1 LLALALRRW
10 SVEYRYVYV
19 SPFLSR
25 KLQQRYCQLVEEH
38 LSPASRLAAGLRAL
52 PRAAK
57 AFASTQGAWRFYQHA
72 GITVCGLAKPLLQ
85 VGRAAVVEDCD
96 AFVLVVHDWSQL
108 HYNGHPSKEDRV
120 PLTQATDLGYE
131 LQTVLLVSDRDGSP
145 LAPVSLSL
153 RAADGVH
160 CSRQRTLRKPLSPLD
175 ELLPAMEFVEEQRFR
190 KPAVHI
196 IDSEADS
203 VGHYRQWAKRP
214 GRYFLV
220 RADKER
226 VVQDNGQDRSL
237 PQVRERLR
245 AGGAFRNV
253 REVLYH
259 GRKAQQWIA
268 EAPVVLTKAARP
280 RRKGRKRRI
289 IRGPV
294 LPLRLVISEVRDQ
307 GGEVLAA
314 WYLLTNVPES
324 VPAATIALWY
334 YWRWQ
339 VESYFKLMK
348 SAGQELEH
356 WQQKSASAVAK
367 RLLVAS
373 MACVTVWQLMRDES
387 AQAAESRQL
396 LVRLSGRQMKR
407 SQPFTAAALL
417 AGMWV
422 LLSLLYALEHYDLD
436 YLRDTAR
443 VLFPDTQP
451 RPPPLSRP
459 R

>member
-1 LLALALRRW
+1 M
-10 SVEYRYVYV
+10 YVNI
-19 SPFLSR
+19 PTFLHR

-38 LSPASRLAAGLRAL
+38 LSPANRLAAGLRAL
-52 PRAAK
+52 PRTAK
-57 AFASTQGAWRFYQHA
+57 AFASTQGAWRFYQHP
-72 GITVCGLAKPLLQ
+72 GISLRDLAIPLLQ
-85 VGRAAVVEDCD
+85 AGRAAVTEDCD

-108 HYNGHPSKEDRV
+108 HYNSHPSKKDRV
-120 PLTQATDLGYE
+120 ELTQSTDVGYE

-145 LAPVSLSL
+145 LAPVSLSV

-160 CSRQRTLRKPLSPLD
+160 CSRQASLRKPLSPLD
-175 ELLPAMEFVEEQRFR
+175 ELVPAMQFVEEQRFR

-203 VGHYRQWAKRP
+203 VGHYREWAEQPR
-214 GRYFLV
+214 RYFLV

-226 VVQDNGQDRSL
+226 VVQDNGQDRTL
-237 PQVRERLR
+237 PQVQGRLR
-245 AGGAFRNV
+245 DAGKFRNA

-259 GRKAQQWIA
+259 GKKTQQWIA
-268 EAPVVLTKAARP
+268 EAPVVLTKPARP
-280 RRKGRKRRI
+280 RRKGQKRRI
-289 IRGPV
+289 IRGPA
-294 LPLRLVISEVRDQ
+294 LPLRLVISEVRD
-307 GGEVLAA
+307 GGGKVLAV

-324 VPAATIALWY
+324 VSAATIALWY

-348 SAGQELEH
+348 SAGQELER
-356 WQQKSASAVAK
+356 WQQESANAIAR

-387 AQAAESRQL
+387 PEAAESREL

-407 SQPFTAAALL
+407 SQPFTAPALL

-422 LLSLLYALEHYDLD
+422 LLSVLYTLEHYDLD
-436 YLRDTAR
+436 YLHRTAC
-443 VLFPDTQP
+443 VLFPGMQP
-451 RPPPLSRP
+451 RPPPPSYP
-459 R
+459 C